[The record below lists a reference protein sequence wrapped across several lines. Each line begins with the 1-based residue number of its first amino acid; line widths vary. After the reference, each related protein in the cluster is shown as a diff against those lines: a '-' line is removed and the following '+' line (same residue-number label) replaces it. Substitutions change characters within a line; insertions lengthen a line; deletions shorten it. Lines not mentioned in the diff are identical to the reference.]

1 MDFSNITYEN
11 IMSYLIS
18 NSLRILFALFGLWI
32 GFKLVNFLFRRIER
46 RLKGKTI
53 DKTITDFSV
62 NIGKIAFKVILV
74 ISLATYIGIPTTS
87 FVAVLGAMSFAIGL
101 ALQGSFQ
108 NFAGGVLIIIL
119 RPFKIDDL
127 IDVNNNLGKVDSIGI
142 FYTKLMT
149 LDNKL
154 VVVPNSMII
163 NNTLT
168 NYSNNDTRRIEVT
181 VGVAY
186 GTDVD
191 YVKEI
196 IREIVQSNE
205 MLLAEPEP
213 IIGLADFASSSINF
227 DIKVYV
233 KTTDFLLARYR
244 LREDIKRVFNRK
256 NIEFPFPHMDVNIY
270 KSIMNKGDD

>member
-1 MDFSNITYEN
+1 M
-11 IMSYLIS
+11 
-18 NSLRILFALFGLWI
+18 
-32 GFKLVNFLFRRIER
+32 
-46 RLKGKTI
+46 
-53 DKTITDFSV
+53 
-62 NIGKIAFKVILV
+62 

-87 FVAVLGAMSFAIGL
+87 FVAIIGAMSFAIGL
-101 ALQGSFQ
+101 SLQGSFQ

-119 RPFKIDDL
+119 RPFRIDDL
-127 IDVNNNLGKVDSIGI
+127 IDVNNNLGKVNSIGI

-154 VVVPNSMII
+154 IVVPNSMII

-213 IIGLADFASSSINF
+213 IIGLADFASSSITF

-244 LREDIKRVFNRK
+244 LREDIKKVFNKK

-270 KSIMNKGDD
+270 KSISNKGDD

>member
-1 MDFSNITYEN
+1 MNLSNFTYE
-11 IMSYLIS
+11 MVMDYLIS
-18 NSLRILFALFGLWI
+18 NGLRIIFALFSLWV
-32 GFKLVNFLFRRIER
+32 GFKLVNFLFKRIEK
-46 RLKGKTI
+46 RLKGKNI
-53 DKTITDFSV
+53 DKTIADFSV
-62 NIGKIAFKVILV
+62 NIGKITLKVILV

-87 FVAVLGAMSFAIGL
+87 FVAILGAMSFAIGL

-127 IDVNNNLGKVDSIGI
+127 IDVNSNLGIVNSIGI

-168 NYSNNDTRRIEVT
+168 NYSNNKVRRIEVT

-191 YVKEI
+191 YVKKV
-196 IREIVQSNE
+196 IREIVNENE
-205 MLLAEPEP
+205 MLLKEPQP

-233 KTTDFLLARYR
+233 KTPDFLLARYR
-244 LREDIKRVFNRK
+244 LREDIKRVFNKK

-270 KSIMNKGDD
+270 KNIMNKGDE